1 MSKADVRE
9 FWDSASCGEA
19 LLLSTTDKQG
29 YFQHYTNRYALEEG
43 AIAPFFLD
51 VRGKKVLEVGVGL
64 GADHHRLS
72 ILGAELTGIDL
83 TPRAIEHAKRV
94 AALFDIK
101 TDLSVGDVENLAF
114 PENSFDIVFAW
125 GVIHHTP
132 DTKKAAAELVRVLK
146 PGGEFR
152 VMIYHKYSIVGLMLW
167 LRYGAIK
174 RLTLNE
180 VYARYLESPGTKAY
194 TISEAKKLFAGCE
207 NIKADV
213 VLSHADLLSSGAGQ
227 RHNGALIKI
236 ARMFWP
242 RWLIRR
248 VFPNSGLFLR
258 VTGRKPA

>member
-1 MSKADVRE
+1 MSKAAVRD

-19 LLLSTTDKQG
+19 LLLPTADKQG
-29 YFQHYTNRYALEEG
+29 HLKHYTARYALEEG

-51 VRGKKVLEVGVGL
+51 VSGKKVLEVGVGL

-72 ILGAELTGIDL
+72 IMGAELTGIDL
-83 TPRAIEHAKRV
+83 TPRAIEHTKRV
-94 AALFDIK
+94 ADLFGIK
-101 TDLSVGDVENLAF
+101 TDLSVGDVENLQF
-114 PENSFDIVFAW
+114 PESSFDIVFAW

-132 DTKKAAAELVRVLK
+132 DTKKAASEIVRVLK

-152 VMIYHKYSIVGLMLW
+152 VMIYNKYSIVGLMLW

-174 RLTLNE
+174 GLTLNQ

-194 TISEAKKLFAGCE
+194 TVSEAKKLFAGCE
-207 NIKADV
+207 DIKADV
-213 VLSHADLLSSGAGQ
+213 VLTHADLLSSGAGQ
-227 RHNGALIKI
+227 RHNGGLIKI
-236 ARMFWP
+236 ARKIWP

-248 VFPNSGLFLR
+248 AFPNAGLFLR